1 MKFWN
6 KISKINM
13 GAARTL
19 FMRAKNDFAIVISL
33 GVYIKVDA
41 FEWWQIPAVII
52 YFILRTILDHKRTLR
67 QELRYIHERDAMFM
81 EMYNKIKGL

>member
-1 MKFWN
+1 MA
-6 KISKINM
+6 KINM
-13 GAARTL
+13 GAGRTL
-19 FMRAKNDFAIVISL
+19 FMRAKNDLTFFASL
-33 GVYIKVDA
+33 GIYIKVDA

-81 EMYNKIKGL
+81 EMYNKIKRL